1 MRIKLKIF
9 IWMKNMQ
16 NKKNYKKFNIKII
29 KINISFKLIGMFNL
43 IFKVKKINILKWIVD
58 ILIKNL
64 QKTGKI

>member
-43 IFKVKKINILKWIVD
+43 ICKVKKINILKWIVD

-64 QKTGKI
+64 